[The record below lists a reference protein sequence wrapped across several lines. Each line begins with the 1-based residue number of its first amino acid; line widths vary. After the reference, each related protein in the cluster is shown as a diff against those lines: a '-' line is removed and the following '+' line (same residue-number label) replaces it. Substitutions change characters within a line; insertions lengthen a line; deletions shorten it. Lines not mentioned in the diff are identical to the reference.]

1 MRYVLSMILL
11 LSLAGFSYAQER
23 LAQLPAGAS
32 PVQILGK
39 TYYQSGNTFYAF
51 NEQGRYFYP
60 VQPPTRIRQYE
71 QPRNMY
77 WRGSQPRYYWRGSQP
92 RYYWR
97 GSQPSYYWRDSTPRY
112 YGLTRDQ
119 VEGCMNAAA
128 DKANANPRIGGKV
141 YIREY
146 NQCISNLRY

>member
-1 MRYVLSMILL
+1 MRYLFSMILL
-11 LSLAGFSYAQER
+11 FSLAGYGVAQER

-51 NEQGRYFYP
+51 SEQGRYFYP
-60 VQPPTRIRQYE
+60 VNPPTRIRSYE

-77 WRGSQPRYYWRGSQP
+77 LRDTRPRYYSRGT
-92 RYYWR
+92 
-97 GSQPSYYWRDSTPRY
+97 PSYYWRGTPNYYWRGTMPRN

-119 VEGCMNAAA
+119 IEGCMNFAA
-128 DKANANPRIGGKV
+128 DRANANHANGGKV

-146 NQCISNLRY
+146 NQCISNYR

>member
-1 MRYVLSMILL
+1 MRYLFSLILL
-11 LSLAGFSYAQER
+11 FSIAGYGVAQER
-23 LAQLPAGAS
+23 LSQLPAGAS

-51 NEQGRYFYP
+51 SEQGRYFYQ

-71 QPRNMY
+71 RPRDMY
-77 WRGSQPRYYWRGSQP
+77 IRGARPGTHAQRGRPGIQ
-92 RYYWR
+92 
-97 GSQPSYYWRDSTPRY
+97 
-112 YGLTRDQ
+112 GLTRDQ

-128 DKANANPRIGGKV
+128 DKANANPAIGGKV

-146 NQCISNLRY
+146 NQCLSNYR

>member
-1 MRYVLSMILL
+1 MRYVFSVILL
-11 LSLAGFSYAQER
+11 LSLAGFSYAQDR
-23 LAQLPAGAS
+23 LAQLPAGSS

-77 WRGSQPRYYWRGSQP
+77 WRGRDHRARYYRGTQPRYYMRGTQP
-92 RYYWR
+92 RH
-97 GSQPSYYWRDSTPRY
+97 

-128 DKANANPRIGGKV
+128 DKANANHAIGGKI